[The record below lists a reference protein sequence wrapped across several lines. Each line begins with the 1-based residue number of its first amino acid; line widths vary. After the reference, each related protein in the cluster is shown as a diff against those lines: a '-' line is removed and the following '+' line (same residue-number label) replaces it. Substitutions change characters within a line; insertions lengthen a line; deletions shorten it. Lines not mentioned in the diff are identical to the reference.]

1 MYEKVLSLDFEL
13 SKEKKMGVIVHDANT
28 DVSFE
33 YFLKIDG
40 IDGDSQDTTHPREI
54 RILDWSWGESQTAD
68 SASGGAGAGKVK
80 MQDFVFTML
89 MNQASPQLLLA
100 CAAGKHLR
108 KAALTGRKAG
118 ETPQEFLKI
127 TFSDVVVTMMQ
138 TESNSTLCR
147 DRLYPVPIDRISLRY
162 SAIEYEYTA
171 QKPDGSPDSVRVG
184 WNLKENRSV

>member
-1 MYEKVLSLDFEL
+1 
-13 SKEKKMGVIVHDANT
+13 MGVIVHDANT

-40 IDGDSQDTTHPREI
+40 IEGDSQDTTHPREI

-89 MNQASPQLLLA
+89 MNRASPQLLLA

-108 KAALTGRKAG
+108 KATLTGRKVR

-138 TESNSTLCR
+138 TESNSTSCR
-147 DRLYPVPIDRISLRY
+147 DQAAKDRISLRY
-162 SAIEYEYTA
+162 SVLEYEYTT
-171 QKPDGSPDSVRVG
+171 QKLDGSPDSVRVG